1 MVPGGGERW
10 MTQKKIQEAQDYL
23 TMISENR
30 VRRIIDIETLL
41 TKHSEPIVLSFMRNL
56 LREKEKILKGL
67 IVRDKKNAKINET
80 VVAMFRL
87 YMAIKT
93 MEDGKEVKGA

>member
-1 MVPGGGERW
+1 
-10 MTQKKIQEAQDYL
+10 MTQKQIQEAQDYL
-23 TMISENR
+23 TMMSDDR
-30 VRRIIDIETLL
+30 VRKIIDIETLL
-41 TKHSEPIVLSFMRNL
+41 AKHPEPIVLSFMRNL

-67 IVRDKKNAKINET
+67 IVRDKKNVKINET

-93 MEDGKEVKGA
+93 MEDGKEGKVHERSE